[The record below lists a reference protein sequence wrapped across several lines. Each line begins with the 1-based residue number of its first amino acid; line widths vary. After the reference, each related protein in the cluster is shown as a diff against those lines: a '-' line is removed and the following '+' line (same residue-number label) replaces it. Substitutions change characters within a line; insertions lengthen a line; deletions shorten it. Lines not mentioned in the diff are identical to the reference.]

1 MLIGIVGKSNVGKST
16 FFKAITLA
24 DVEIAN
30 RPFVTIAPNRGV
42 GYVKVDCVDREF
54 NVRCNPRIG
63 YCVDN
68 NRFVAV
74 DLLDVA
80 GLIPG
85 SHKGEGL
92 GNQFLN
98 DLNQADA
105 LIHIID
111 ASGSTNERGELVEAG
126 SYDPINDIKFLENE
140 LDMWY
145 LGIIKKGW
153 ERFSRQVQQERSEI
167 SKAVAKQLS
176 GLRVDE
182 NIAQESIV
190 KLKLDSKQITSWDD
204 SDLLSLASEL
214 RKRTK
219 PMLIAANK
227 IDIGTSIKNIDRLK
241 KEFPDYIIIPCSAES
256 ELALKEA
263 NKHGLIKYIPGDSK
277 FEVLNEL
284 NEKQKKALEFIKI
297 NILDNFKTT
306 GVQDA
311 LDKAVFELL
320 EYMAIFPGGV
330 NKLSDQYGNIL
341 PDCFLLPK
349 NSTALDFAFRI
360 HTDIGNNFIKAI
372 NVKTKIPVGKD
383 YKLKHRE
390 VIEIMAKK

>member
-1 MLIGIVGKSNVGKST
+1 M
-16 FFKAITLA
+16 
-24 DVEIAN
+24 EIAN
-30 RPFVTIAPNRGV
+30 RPFVTIKPNHAI
-42 GYVKVDCVDREF
+42 GYVKVDCIDKEF
-54 NVRCNPRIG
+54 NVKCNPRIG

-85 SHKGEGL
+85 SYKGEGL
-92 GNQFLN
+92 GNQFLS

-105 LIHIID
+105 LIHIVD
-111 ASGSTNERGELVEAG
+111 ASGSTNDKGEIIQPL
-126 SYDPINDIKFLENE
+126 SYDPVNDIKFLENE

-153 ERFSRQVQQERSEI
+153 ERFSRQVQQEKTEAH
-167 SKAVAKQLS
+167 KAIAKQLS
-176 GLRVDE
+176 GLKVNED
-182 NIAQESIV
+182 IAQESI
-190 KLKLDSKQITSWDD
+190 LKLGLNNKLITAWNDD
-204 SDLLSLASEL
+204 DLLPLASEL

-219 PMLIAANK
+219 PMIIVANK
-227 IDIGTSIKNIDRLK
+227 IDIQGTDKNIDRLK
-241 KEFPDYIIIPCSAES
+241 KEFPGYIIIPCSAES

-277 FEVLNEL
+277 FEVLKEL
-284 NEKQKKALEFIKI
+284 NENQRKALDFIKI
-297 NILDNFKTT
+297 NILDSFKTT

-311 LDKAVFELL
+311 LDNAVFELL
-320 EYMAIFPGGV
+320 GYMAIFPGGV

-383 YKLKHRE
+383 YKLKHRD
-390 VIEIMAKK
+390 VIEIMTKK